1 MSKVQIIRMNK
12 RKLEMIKIRRERNV
26 QFAIQRCFTIQR
38 CNRIIRTRNWTS
50 ALDQGGLLHLVGIVE
65 GKNRALN
72 WPLMRGLTANRTS
85 MRQVQDKSQM
95 IIPQRGSWD
104 IRS

>member
-1 MSKVQIIRMNK
+1 LMSKVQIIRMNK

-26 QFAIQRCFTIQR
+26 QFAIQR